1 MLSSDTFR
9 SSVDLSKINIKVT
22 SISGDVDRSKYVS
35 MTKCITCGTT
45 LGKQGSK
52 KYFCHFCYSA
62 VCAACSPLNVL
73 HPETRKEEKA
83 CNPCYI
89 DFLKLIVLE
98 TGEEYVKIKL
108 KQEIE
113 EKEQEISKRKILAEE
128 LENTKKATANE
139 KSELNKMLNIKE
151 EELKE
156 KDSKIKNFEHEN
168 QRIKEFLD
176 EMIKAGKIDK
186 VYDDEIPV
194 VAKETNERSS
204 ICMNCSIF

>member
-1 MLSSDTFR
+1 M
-9 SSVDLSKINIKVT
+9 DLGKITIKVA
-22 SISGDVDRSKYVS
+22 SISEGIDRSQYVS
-35 MTKCITCGTT
+35 MNKCITCGTT

-73 HPETRKEEKA
+73 HPESGKEERT
-83 CNPCYI
+83 CHPCYI

-113 EKEQEISKRKILAEE
+113 EKEQEIAKRKALTEE
-128 LENTKKATANE
+128 LENTKKLAESE
-139 KSELNKMLNIKE
+139 KLELNKMLTIRE

-156 KDSKIKNFEHEN
+156 KDSKIKEVEQEN
-168 QRIKEFLD
+168 QRIKQFLD

-186 VYDDEIPV
+186 VEDDGIPV
-194 VAKETNERSS
+194 LASEPNKRSS
-204 ICMNCSIF
+204 SCMSCRIF